1 MSSEKFS
8 GRDLVAAVAGPRSW
22 SDTRESWLARAARR
36 AGISYRQTKALFYEE
51 ITDSNHRSA
60 RLLRDAAERLAR
72 VAAGL
77 QQMDPE
83 FHHPSIVVLLDLAR
97 RIHSLEEQ
105 ARAGQGNAESVPP
118 DAD

>member
-1 MSSEKFS
+1 MSSEKCSEFS

-22 SDTRESWLARAARR
+22 SDTRQSWLARAARR

-60 RLLRDAAERLAR
+60 RLLRDAADRLER

-77 QQMDPE
+77 QQVDAQS
-83 FHHPSIVVLLDLAR
+83 HQSNIASYLDLVS
-97 RIHSLEEQ
+97 RIRALEDQ
-105 ARAGQGNAESVPP
+105 ARAGE
-118 DAD
+118 